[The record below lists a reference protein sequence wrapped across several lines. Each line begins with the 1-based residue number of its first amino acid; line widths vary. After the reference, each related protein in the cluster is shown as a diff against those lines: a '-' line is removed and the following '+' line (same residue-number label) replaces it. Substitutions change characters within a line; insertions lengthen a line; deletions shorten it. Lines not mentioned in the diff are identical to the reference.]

1 MEKILEE
8 HKMENKYLKLYAAFK
23 AGYLGENILNT
34 YFPFFANILY
44 EKHIEIIDEYVLQSE
59 FEKKYNFKPTIPF
72 IRQVLSIGLENKSII
87 NVKNNYNSDFVKL
100 KQYSL
105 NTDDFEKNWNS
116 LLHEF
121 QKYSSSNK
129 TGYDLNNLEND
140 IISYIENNDYLVVS
154 QTELEN
160 TMPLPDSF
168 EYTWVRFVK
177 NLSENS
183 SPLINFIAA
192 ICASNIFKDAL
203 LYCGEA
209 NDTFNNLNVY
219 LDSPMVFA
227 LLGMDSNERT
237 KSYRILVK
245 DMIKAG
251 CNVQILDNN
260 FSEIE
265 GIVNRSATWANST
278 QYNISKATKVAKY
291 LHDLE
296 FSQEEMIEYCESL
309 EEKINDFGI
318 TVKKTEFD
326 MQEASFQE
334 DELKLFDMVKSR
346 YDEQNMGISDEKKQS
361 IETDVRSIILVYR
374 QRQGRTS
381 VKIQTCSHIMLTLN
395 GVLANVSKNYE
406 SNQSLNA
413 GHIPACISADL
424 FGALLWLNSP
434 TSIVN
439 YHKHKLLA
447 DCYASL
453 QPSKELLDK
462 YASSLENAKS
472 LGEIDEKKYLFM
484 RTHSMIS
491 DALMNVTKGDYARFT
506 DRTYLDVYEEIK
518 FEAKKEYLDEV
529 KQHNQTKQELK
540 DVMQRN
546 DELSQEMNSLKQDFQ
561 HYKDE
566 QNQKAEKRFNMVS
579 SIIGN
584 CISFI
589 LLMAPY
595 IFLLVKLEFIKAKY
609 ASQVTKGNIIYLT
622 LAVIA
627 GLILIFI
634 YTQLKKLITFIVRK
648 IMQKFIQ
655 Q

>member
-1 MEKILEE
+1 M
-8 HKMENKYLKLYAAFK
+8 
-23 AGYLGENILNT
+23 
-34 YFPFFANILY
+34 
-44 EKHIEIIDEYVLQSE
+44 
-59 FEKKYNFKPTIPF
+59 
-72 IRQVLSIGLENKSII
+72 LSIGIENKCII
-87 NVKNNYNSDFVKL
+87 KVKNNYCSDFSKL

-105 NTDDFEKNWNS
+105 DTDNFENNWNT

-121 QKYSSSNK
+121 QKYFSSNK
-129 TGYDLNNLEND
+129 TDYALGNLEND
-140 IISYIENNDYLVVS
+140 IIRYIENNDYLIVS

-177 NLSENS
+177 SLSENS
-183 SPLINFIAA
+183 SPLLNFIAA
-192 ICASNIFKDAL
+192 VCASNIFKDAL

-227 LLGMDSNERT
+227 LLGMDSEERT

-265 GIVNRSATWANST
+265 GIINRSAKWASST

-309 EEKINDFGI
+309 EEKINDFDI

-326 MQEASFQE
+326 IQEAIFQE
-334 DELKLFDMVKSR
+334 DERKLFDMVQSKYS
-346 YDEQNMGISDEKKQS
+346 EQNMRISDEKVQS
-361 IETDVRSIILVYR
+361 TETDVRSIILVYR
-374 QRQGRTS
+374 LRQGRTS

-406 SNQSLNA
+406 SNQSIHA

-424 FGALLWLNSP
+424 FGALLWLNTP
-434 TSIVN
+434 TSIIN

-447 DCYASL
+447 DCYSSL

-518 FEAKKEYLDEV
+518 FEAKKEYLAEAQ
-529 KQHNQTKQELK
+529 QHNQTKQELK
-540 DVMQRN
+540 NVLQRN
-546 DELSQEMNSLKQDFQ
+546 DELSQEMASIKQDFQ
-561 HYKDE
+561 QYKN
-566 QNQKAEKRFNMVS
+566 NQIQEAEKLFNVVS
-579 SIIGN
+579 SVTGN
-584 CISFI
+584 FISVI
-589 LLMAPY
+589 LLMVPY
-595 IFLLVKLEFIKAKY
+595 LFLLVKLEFIKAKY
-609 ASQVTKGNIIYLT
+609 ASQVTKGNIVYLT
-622 LAVIA
+622 YAVIA

-634 YTQLKKLITFIVRK
+634 YTQLKKIIIFITKK
-648 IMQKFIQ
+648 IIQRFIQ
-655 Q
+655 K

>member
-44 EKHIEIIDEYVLQSE
+44 EKHIEIVDEYVLQTE

-72 IRQVLSIGLENKSII
+72 IRQVLSIGLENKCII
-87 NVKNNYNSDFVKL
+87 KAKNNYNSDFSKL

-105 NTDDFEKNWNS
+105 NTDDFENNWHT
-116 LLHEF
+116 LLQEF
-121 QKYSSSNK
+121 QDYCSNNK
-129 TGYDLNNLEND
+129 TAYDLNNLEND
-140 IISYIENNDYLVVS
+140 IISYIENNDYLIVS

-177 NLSENS
+177 TLSENS
-183 SPLINFIAA
+183 SSLIDFIAA
-192 ICASNIFKDAL
+192 ICASNIFKEAL
-203 LYCGEA
+203 LYCGET
-209 NDTFNNLNVY
+209 NDSFKNLNVY
-219 LDSPMVFA
+219 LDSPMIFA
-227 LLGMDSNERT
+227 LLGMDSDERT
-237 KSYRILVK
+237 KSYQILIK

-251 CNVQILDNN
+251 CNVQVLDNN

-318 TVKKTEFD
+318 TIKKTEFN

-346 YDEQNMGISDEKKQS
+346 YDEQNMGISDEKAQS

-434 TSIVN
+434 TAIIN

-447 DCYASL
+447 DCYSSL

-484 RTHSMIS
+484 RTHSMVS
-491 DALMNVTKGDYARFT
+491 DALMNVTKGDYARFN

-518 FEAKKEYLDEV
+518 FEAKKEYLAEA

-540 DVMQRN
+540 DVIQKN
-546 DELSQEMNSLKQDFQ
+546 AELSQEIDSLKQDFQ
-561 HYKDE
+561 QYKDE
-566 QNQKAEKRFNMVS
+566 QNQKAEKRFKTKSAIV
-579 SIIGN
+579 GN
-584 CISFI
+584 CISLV

-595 IFLLVKLEFIKAKY
+595 IFFLVKLEFIKAKY

-648 IMQKFIQ
+648 IMKKFIQ